1 LKVHFKTLHFL
12 SGEEIQEMSGKLSAS
27 YIPARFVPWYN
38 RIESI
43 FPLASNPYVSKGA
56 SMKVKEVM
64 TTSVITIREDRTK
77 KQAAYVL
84 AEHHISGL
92 PVVNK
97 QRDVVGIVTNY
108 DILAKPGQRVC
119 DVMTCGIISVS
130 PDMELDEIMRIFS
143 HERLRRLLVLEQGRL
158 VGIVSRADLMKAVP
172 LNWLCSVCG
181 ELTHSYQP
189 PASCSRCTAKKIT
202 TFSGLVAPGF

>member
-1 LKVHFKTLHFL
+1 
-12 SGEEIQEMSGKLSAS
+12 
-27 YIPARFVPWYN
+27 
-38 RIESI
+38 
-43 FPLASNPYVSKGA
+43 
-56 SMKVKEVM
+56 MKVKEVM

-92 PVVNK
+92 PVVNA
-97 QRDVVGIVTNY
+97 QGDVIGIVTNY
-108 DILAKPGQRVC
+108 DILAKPGQRVR

-158 VGIVSRADLMKAVP
+158 VGIVSRADLIKVVA
-172 LNWLCSVCG
+172 LSWLCSVCG

-189 PASCSRCTAKKIT
+189 PSSCSRCTAKKII
-202 TFSGLVAPGF
+202 TFSDLVAPGF